1 MRLAFFSSPANSLSP
16 LRGLPL
22 ISFAKKNQEKPLG
35 QGYWDRNV
43 LSKFYIFHYSNVV
56 NFWSFFSLF
65 LSFVHQNRAVNHSWS
80 VWIDISL
87 AKEAPF
93 QPSIYIGLISS
104 NVAIRFSPV
113 AGRIPAPDQCIVQK
127 SRGGLVSW
135 SAQLDSPGTTLT
147 VGGWIR
153 PGGQN

>member
-1 MRLAFFSSPANSLSP
+1 MRLAFFSSPADSLSP

-93 QPSIYIGLISS
+93 QPSIYIYRSDFVKTWPLGFRLLPGASRLQTSALPKKVEGAWCLGRHSWIAQGL
-104 NVAIRFSPV
+104 P
-113 AGRIPAPDQCIVQK
+113 
-127 SRGGLVSW
+127 
-135 SAQLDSPGTTLT
+135 
-147 VGGWIR
+147 
-153 PGGQN
+153 